1 MAENTSSQEE
11 RDRLVAEA
19 LAHAEARDQLY
30 RPPTEILPSGRWR
43 GALGL
48 VLLVLSGI
56 FAAAPPSWL
65 RGAPRP
71 SVSEQEQAL
80 GVRVALELQAEQI
93 EAYRR
98 RNQRLPTELGQLPAA
113 LPGIR
118 FVRSDDRLYQLVA
131 YGPDRRPVVLESTD
145 PDPDTRE
152 AAWTFLA
159 RVDGS

>member
-1 MAENTSSQEE
+1 MAEDTSSQEE

-43 GALGL
+43 SALGL

-56 FAAAPPSWL
+56 LAAAPPSWL

-71 SVSEQEQAL
+71 AVSDQQRTL
-80 GVRVALELQAEQI
+80 GVHVALQLQAEQI
-93 EAYRR
+93 EAF
-98 RNQRLPTELGQLPAA
+98 RNRTQRLPAGLEQLPAA

-118 FVRSDDRLYQLVA
+118 FVRSDNRLYQLVA
-131 YGPDRRPVVLESTD
+131 YGPDRRPVVWESTRPA
-145 PDPDTRE
+145 PDARE
-152 AAWTFLA
+152 AASAFLA
-159 RVDGS
+159 RVDGP

>member
-1 MAENTSSQEE
+1 MAEDTSSQEE

-30 RPPTEILPSGRWR
+30 RPPTEIVPSGRWR

-48 VLLVLSGI
+48 VLLVLSAVL
-56 FAAAPPSWL
+56 AAAPPSWL
-65 RGAPRP
+65 QGAPRP
-71 SVSEQEQAL
+71 SVSAQERAL

-93 EAYRR
+93 EAYRQ
-98 RNQRLPTELGQLPAA
+98 RNQRLPTDLGQVPAA

-118 FVRSDDRLYQLVA
+118 FVRSDNRLYQLVA
-131 YGPDRRPVVLESTD
+131 YGPDRQAVVLESTR
-145 PDPDTRE
+145 PDPGTRE
-152 AAWTFLA
+152 AASVFLA

>member
-1 MAENTSSQEE
+1 MAEDTSSQEE
-11 RDRLVAEA
+11 RDRLIAEA
-19 LAHAEARDQLY
+19 LAHAEARDALY

-43 GALGL
+43 GALAL

-56 FAAAPPSWL
+56 LAAAPPSWL

-71 SVSEQEQAL
+71 SVSDQERAL

-93 EAYRR
+93 DAFRQR
-98 RNQRLPTELGQLPAA
+98 TQRLPADLTELPAA

-118 FVRSDDRLYQLVA
+118 FVRSDDRLYQLVG
-131 YGPDRRPVVLESTD
+131 YGPDRRPVVLESIRPG
-145 PDPDTRE
+145 PDARE
-152 AAWTFLA
+152 AASAFLA